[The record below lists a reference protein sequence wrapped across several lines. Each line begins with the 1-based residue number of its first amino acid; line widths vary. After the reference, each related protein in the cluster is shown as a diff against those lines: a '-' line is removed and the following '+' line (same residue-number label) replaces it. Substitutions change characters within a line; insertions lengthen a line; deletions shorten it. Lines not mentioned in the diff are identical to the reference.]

1 MPSSP
6 ILDEIQTA
14 SHGGD
19 GIASHRLA
27 VMTANGIGVSQDWHS
42 ALTLLALSARQGHD
56 LAEEQV
62 RLLGMG
68 EGRFDLQDWLTPP
81 PLQTLSESP
90 AMVLMSGFLAAP
102 MCDWLISRGRG
113 ALNPASVF
121 DADAGHAQQSK
132 GRTNTSAQFD
142 LDTMDVIT
150 ALVRHRIAKAAGMP
164 LVSMEWSQV
173 LHYEVG
179 QTFDWHVDYLDPAV
193 PGFAQDVARR
203 GQRIAT
209 CLIYLNDNFE
219 GGETAFA
226 HEGHRHRGRKGEA
239 LMWANTLADGEIDPR
254 TVHAGLPPTAGQK
267 WVFSQWMR
275 DRAQF

>member
-1 MPSSP
+1 M
-6 ILDEIQTA
+6 
-14 SHGGD
+14 
-19 GIASHRLA
+19 ASHRLA
-27 VMTANGIGVSQDWHS
+27 VMTASGLGVPHDWQS
-42 ALTLLALSARQGHD
+42 ALTLLALSAQQGHV
-56 LAEEQV
+56 LAEAQV
-62 RLLGMG
+62 RMLGMG
-68 EGRFDLQDWLTPP
+68 EGLFDLQDWLTPP
-81 PLQTLSESP
+81 PLQTLSDSP
-90 AMVLMSGFLAAP
+90 AIVLMPGFLSP
-102 MCDWLISRGRG
+102 PICDWLRSRGRG
-113 ALNPASVF
+113 ALSPASVF
-121 DADAGHAQQSK
+121 DADAGQAQRSS

-150 ALVRHRIAKAAGMP
+150 ALVRHRTANAAGMP
-164 LVSMEWSQV
+164 VISLEWSQV

-179 QTFDWHVDYLDPAV
+179 QTFDWHVDYLDPDV

-209 CLIYLNDNFE
+209 CLIYLNDDFD

-226 HEGHRHRGRKGEA
+226 HEDRRHRGKKGDA
-239 LMWANTLADGEIDPR
+239 LMWANTLADGQIDVR

>member
-1 MPSSP
+1 M
-6 ILDEIQTA
+6 TA
-14 SHGGD
+14 SGF
-19 GIASHRLA
+19 
-27 VMTANGIGVSQDWHS
+27 GVSQDWQS
-42 ALTLLALSARQGHD
+42 ALTLLALSARQGYA
-56 LAEEQV
+56 LAEAQA
-62 RLLGMG
+62 RLLGMS

-81 PLQTLSESP
+81 RLVTLSDSP
-90 AMVLMSGFLAAP
+90 AIVLMPRFLNTP
-102 MCDWLISRGRG
+102 ICDWLKSRGNL

-121 DADAGHAQQSK
+121 DADAGHAQQSS

-142 LDTMDVIT
+142 LDAMDLIT
-150 ALVRHRIAKAAGMP
+150 ALVRHRIANAAGMP
-164 LVSMEWSQV
+164 LVSLEWSQV

-179 QTFDWHVDYLDPAV
+179 QTFDWHVDYLDTAV

-209 CLIYLNDNFE
+209 CLVYLNDDFE
-219 GGETAFA
+219 GGETAFT
-226 HEGHRHRGRKGEA
+226 HEDRLHRGRAGDA
-239 LMWANTLADGEIDPR
+239 IMWANTLADGEIDPR